1 MEELLGAVLRICTDQ
16 KLMYL
21 QNAKSIIAGLTKSSD
36 HYDEAIKCLKEIKER
51 YDRYDRPRQIHQT
64 DFHEVPSLRG
74 KEIRA
79 LHDMVTQHPPDYQ
92 VLLDLAATEKKRA
105 SRPVNSIADQPLW
118 QLCSKRSTPVPS
130 FDPYRTMKRLN
141 CFDPRITAWTVYVLV
156 ILWRNVGPW
165 TIANTAKNHTI
176 HYSTRKRHSEATS
189 LHVSVSSNILL
200 MTCQVMVH
208 KE

>member
-105 SRPVNSIADQPLW
+105 SRPVNSIADQPL
-118 QLCSKRSTPVPS
+118 
-130 FDPYRTMKRLN
+130 
-141 CFDPRITAWTVYVLV
+141 
-156 ILWRNVGPW
+156 
-165 TIANTAKNHTI
+165 
-176 HYSTRKRHSEATS
+176 
-189 LHVSVSSNILL
+189 
-200 MTCQVMVH
+200 
-208 KE
+208 